1 MNKAALKTF
10 ATWARRQLI
19 DQVSVEA
26 TRLGLTARQ
35 PIAYS
40 VQGDYLTI
48 GTTQYPR
55 AWREAVDSLNQA
67 WHHYG
72 YAQLVEEVAYTWFN
86 RFIAIR
92 YMEVHDYLPAHVR
105 VLSSL
110 TPGQVDPDILLHYR
124 DLSWPLDVEALD
136 QAMAAGNREAVFRQL
151 LIEQCNELHVA
162 MPFLFEKLKDYT
174 ELLLPAHLLH
184 TDSVIR
190 HLVADVPEED
200 FQAVEVIGWLYQ
212 YYIADQ
218 KDAVFKGLKAGQKI
232 SPENIPAATQL
243 FTPEW
248 IVRYMVENSA
258 GRLWRESHPEYQPA
272 TPWRYFIDDAEQ
284 PQPVKERLSDLAR
297 PQLRPEDIT
306 IMDPACGSGHIL
318 VYAFDLLYEI
328 YEDAGYPS
336 REIPRLILE
345 NNLYGLEIDKR
356 AAQLASFALL
366 MKARACSTRILTNPP
381 VPHVAAIQDTR
392 TLDRDALA
400 AMLAKQS
407 NMHSRQVKKWLDSFV
422 EAETLGSLIQPPT
435 IDTPAL
441 AEAMG
446 QVESQGLRS
455 LFDHGRVDELA
466 LLKQVIQQTDLLT
479 RQYDVVVT
487 NPPYMG
493 ARGMNDDLK
502 RHLSKNFP
510 DTKSDLFS
518 AFLERMEAMVKPTGF
533 HTSVTMQSWMFLSS
547 YENYRTHLINRY
559 SVVTLTHMANMVMG
573 IAFGTVA
580 TVLRPHINDYIGTYQ
595 YVEMSDLDEGT
606 PKNFPVRSNG
616 RFKQLSTD
624 QFGMIPGSPI
634 AYWASE
640 AVRNVFK
647 KGTPL
652 ESIARPRQGL
662 ATADNDRFL
671 RLWHEVRLDRIGFSC
686 ANPDEARKSQRKW
699 FPYNKGGEYRKW
711 YGNQEYV
718 INWENDGQKIRE
730 FAAAVIRNPKY
741 YFRPGITW
749 TDVSSSKFGVRFTP
763 GGFLFDVSGSSVFPS
778 ASQATYILA
787 FMASRLSVTF
797 LKIINPT
804 LHFQVGNIASLP
816 LIVEDSIRPQVDQ
829 LAQENIQIAQEDWD
843 DFEISWNLVQHPF
856 LKYRSSASTIASSF
870 AAWHAHAEHRF
881 RKMQQN
887 EEELNRLFITLY
899 GLQEELTPEVPDDEI
914 TLRWADEVRDAK
926 SFLSYFIGC
935 LMGRY
940 SLDAPG
946 LVYAGGTWDAHPY
959 QTFQPIADGIVVLTD
974 DRYFDQD
981 IMGRLEEFLVAIYG
995 RESLNENLQWLAD
1008 RVDRRVE
1015 DDAAT
1020 RLRRY
1025 FLQELFK
1032 DHCKVCS
1039 KRPIYWL
1046 FDSGP
1051 DKGFRALVYLH
1062 RYTPDTVAR
1071 VRLDYLQPLQVRV
1084 TEELRQWEARLA
1096 AGTLSRAER
1105 RVVESRIDVLRARQ
1119 AECVRYD
1126 QVLAELANQR
1136 IALDLDDGVKVN
1148 YSKLQPA
1155 LAVVR

>member
-19 DQVSVEA
+19 DQVSIEA
-26 TRLGLTARQ
+26 ARLGLTASQ
-35 PIAYS
+35 PIAYT

-48 GTTQYPR
+48 GTTQYPL

-67 WHHYG
+67 WHHHG
-72 YAQLVEEVAYTWFN
+72 FAQLVEEVAYTWFN

-92 YMEVHDYLPAHVR
+92 YMEVHDYLPSHVR

-124 DLSWPLDVEALD
+124 DLQWPLDVVALD
-136 QAMAAGNREAVFRQL
+136 QAMSAGNREAVFRQL
-151 LIEQCNELHVA
+151 LIEQCNQLHVA

-184 TDSVIR
+184 TDSVLR
-190 HLVADVPEED
+190 HLVAGVPEED
-200 FQAVEVIGWLYQ
+200 FQEVEVIGWLYQ

-218 KDAVFKGLKAGQKI
+218 KDAVFKDLKAGKKI
-232 SPENIPAATQL
+232 GPENIPAATQL

-258 GRLWRESHPEYQPA
+258 GRLWKESHPDYQPA

-284 PQPVKERLSDLAR
+284 PNAVKAQLSALAR
-297 PQLRPEDIT
+297 TGLQSEDVT

-336 REIPRLILE
+336 REIPRRILE
-345 NNLYGLEIDKR
+345 NNLYGLEIDNR

-366 MKARACSTRILTNPP
+366 MKARAYSARILTNPP
-381 VPHVAAIQDTR
+381 VPHVVAIKDTR
-392 TLDRDALA
+392 TLDRAALA
-400 AMLAKQS
+400 EVLA
-407 NMHSRQVKKWLDSFV
+407 NHLNIYPRQVKAWLDSFV
-422 EAETLGSLIQPPT
+422 EAENLGSLIQPPT
-435 IDTPAL
+435 VDTRAL
-441 AEAMG
+441 TEAMG
-446 QVESQGLRS
+446 QIESQGLRS

-466 LLKQVIQQTDLLT
+466 LVKQVIQQTNLLT

-493 ARGMNDDLK
+493 ARGMNAVLATYLK
-502 RHLSKNFP
+502 KNYP
-510 DTKSDLFS
+510 LGKADLFA
-518 AFLERMEAMVKPTGF
+518 AFLLRCFEMTKPGSFTA
-533 HTSVTMQSWMFLSS
+533 TINQQSWMFLSTYEALRKRILES
-547 YENYRTHLINRY
+547 YTILSMIHLGPRAFDELQGW
-559 SVVTLTHMANMVMG
+559 VVQSTSFVGRAV
-573 IAFGTVA
+573 
-580 TVLRPHINDYIGTYQ
+580 HITDYITTYVRLTEYLSSGEKEKQFIQGT
-595 YVEMSDLDEGT
+595 D
-606 PKNFPVRSNG
+606 
-616 RFKQLSTD
+616 RFYLRQEE
-624 QFGMIPGSPI
+624 FFAIPGSPI

-640 AVRNVFK
+640 TVRTIFRQA
-647 KGTPL
+647 
-652 ESIARPRQGL
+652 ESLDKLARPRLGMTTGDNETFVRHWYEVNQGNIDL
-662 ATADNDRFL
+662 NTMRGL
-671 RLWHEVRLDRIGFSC
+671 L
-686 ANPDEARKSQRKW
+686 KW
-699 FPYNKGGEYRKW
+699 VPYNKGGEFRKW

-718 INWENDGQKIRE
+718 INWDQSGRE
-730 FAAAVIRNPKY
+730 IKSSGSAFVRNESFY
-741 YFRPGITW
+741 YCSGITW
-749 TDVSSSKFGVRFTP
+749 SFVSSSKLGVRYSPP
-763 GGFLFDVSGSSVFPS
+763 GFIFDVAGSSLFPEEE
-778 ASQATYILA
+778 YIPYITAFLCSSLA
-787 FMASRLSVTF
+787 YRFMQYL
-797 LKIINPT
+797 NPT
-804 LHFQVGNIASLP
+804 LNFQVGNIACLP
-816 LIVEDSIRPQVDQ
+816 LIVEERIRPQVDQ

-843 DFEISWNLVQHPF
+843 DFETSWNFVQHPF
-856 LKYRSSASTIASSF
+856 LKHRSSARTIVGAF
-870 AAWHAHAEHRF
+870 AAWHAHADQRF

-887 EEELNRLFITLY
+887 EEQLNHLFINLY

-914 TLRWADEVRDAK
+914 TLRRADEVRDAK

-940 SLDAPG
+940 SLDVPG
-946 LVYAGGTWDAHPY
+946 LTYAGGNWGAQSY
-959 QTFQPIADGIVVLTD
+959 QTFQPVADGIVVLTD

-981 IMGRLEEFLVAIYG
+981 IMGRLEEFLVAVYG
-995 RESLNENLQWLAD
+995 RESLDENLRWLAD
-1008 RVDRRVE
+1008 RVDRRAE

-1025 FLQELFK
+1025 FLQEFFK
-1032 DHCKVCS
+1032 DHCKVYS

-1071 VRLDYLQPLQVRV
+1071 VRLEYLQPLQVRV
-1084 TEELRQWEARLA
+1084 AEELRQWEARLA

-1105 RVVESRIDVLRARQ
+1105 RGVESRIDVLLARQ

-1126 QVLAELANQR
+1126 QVLADLANQR

-1148 YSKLQPA
+1148 YAKLQSA
-1155 LAVVR
+1155 LAVVK